1 MLPSLVKMEKEIVF
15 STFRPFCAAL
25 ATKPSKEIL
34 EKLSELVSKSDPRQL
49 EMLQEYIIF
58 PCQLYLKTPVM
69 QENFTIQVL
78 RFVEEFFSH
87 QVELNSTFVMNDLL
101 QSIFQLSNEEKS
113 SKSDLSEDLKIGI
126 CDCLS
131 QLFQSSNGEVK
142 ATLYSEEQKLLMSH
156 LVFQVLEW
164 SQSDVRQVNMSCLN
178 LIDSLCIDR
187 QGLTYNIFLL

>member
-69 QENFTIQVL
+69 QENFTIQV
-78 RFVEEFFSH
+78 
-87 QVELNSTFVMNDLL
+87 NSTFVMTDLL